1 MKRLPAYLIPAV
13 LILGALS
20 CGGPGKLESI
30 RSEGLRA
37 DLSLPPERQAA
48 FRTID
53 AGTPRRDTLFV
64 KDEDGRTLTLMRSM
78 EVDGEVMAGETID
91 AAVVT
96 ARFRNIAER
105 HGMIDLE
112 FDLIVPRQMLDSR
125 WKLRFDPDMYILGDS
140 TRLDPVYVT
149 GALYRRRQA
158 RGEELFARYL
168 RGIVTDTS
176 VFRWAWQLDLFL
188 ERNIPQV
195 FAYANDTSLVDV
207 DTFEAVRLAQEKK
220 YRSETGVTVAEAT
233 AHYTNWILRHRNDRK
248 IARIGKMRRKYIKDP
263 IVREGIR
270 LDTIIQE
277 VNGDF
282 RYRYVH
288 TVETRPKLR
297 KIDIVLS
304 GDIFEGGKVVYR
316 IPPCEPLTFYVSSVA
331 TLLSDE
337 ERYLTRVVERKA
349 DASTAC
355 YIAFNVGKSDIDDG
369 LGNNVAEMAR
379 IKRNLRSILMNDT
392 FDLDSISITAYASP
406 EGPEAANGRLSAR
419 RAEAVGR
426 YFNDYVRHV
435 QDSLRRTAGMT
446 LVIGDDGSSGAMRS
460 AYQGQDI
467 KFLSHNGGE
476 NWKMLDYLMDTDTLF
491 NNATKEE
498 YFAMREQLS
507 DRDACEWAFHRKPY
521 YNDMRARLYPYCRV
535 VAFDFHMH
543 RKGMVKDTIHT
554 TVLDSVYM
562 AGVQA
567 IRNRDYE
574 SAVAL
579 LHDYQDY
586 NCAIAYIA
594 LDRDQSAMRILEK
607 MKRTPNVDYLMAILY
622 SREGDDQNA
631 VQRYLDAC
639 AKDRSFV
646 NRGNLDPEISL
657 LIKRYGLNR
666 DPEDGFGDLG
676 MR

>member
-1 MKRLPAYLIPAV
+1 MTAVLVFSCGAPKKIEEIRAQQMRANIALPAD
-13 LILGALS
+13 
-20 CGGPGKLESI
+20 
-30 RSEGLRA
+30 RA
-37 DLSLPPERQAA
+37 AA
-48 FRTID
+48 FKQFDT
-53 AGTPRRDTLFV
+53 GKPQRDTLFV
-64 KDEDGRTLTLMRSM
+64 KDEKGNDLIVMKTVT
-78 EVDGEVMAGETID
+78 VDGEVMASEVLQ

-96 ARFRNIAER
+96 ARFRNVAER
-105 HGMIDLE
+105 HGKIDLE
-112 FDLIVPRQMLDSR
+112 FDIIVPKKMIDSK
-125 WKLRFDPDMYILGDS
+125 WKLRFDPDMFIKNDS
-140 TRLDPVYVT
+140 IRLDPVYVT
-149 GALYRRRQA
+149 GKEYRLTQE

-168 RGIVTDTS
+168 RSIVKDTT
-176 VFRWAWQLDLFL
+176 VFQWAWQLDLFL

-207 DTFEAVRLAQEKK
+207 DTFEAIRLAQEKK

-282 RYRYVH
+282 RYRYVQ

-379 IKRNLRSILMNDT
+379 IKRNLRSILMNET

-419 RAEAVGR
+419 RAEAAGR

-435 QDSLRRTAGMT
+435 QDSLRRAAGMA

-460 AYQGQDI
+460 AYQRQDI

-476 NWKMLDYLMDTDTLF
+476 NWKMLDYLMDIDTLF

>member
-1 MKRLPAYLIPAV
+1 MTAVLVFSCGAPKKIEEIRAQQMRANIALPAD
-13 LILGALS
+13 
-20 CGGPGKLESI
+20 
-30 RSEGLRA
+30 RA
-37 DLSLPPERQAA
+37 AA
-48 FRTID
+48 FKQFDT
-53 AGTPRRDTLFV
+53 GKPQRDTLFV
-64 KDEDGRTLTLMRSM
+64 KDEKGNDLIVMKTTT
-78 EVDGEVMAGETID
+78 VDGEVMASEVLQ

-96 ARFRNIAER
+96 ARFRNVAER
-105 HGMIDLE
+105 HGKIDLE
-112 FDLIVPRQMLDSR
+112 FDIIVPKKMIDSK
-125 WKLRFDPDMYILGDS
+125 WKLRFDPDMFIKNDS
-140 TRLDPVYVT
+140 IRLDPVYVT
-149 GALYRRRQA
+149 GKEYRLTQE

-168 RGIVTDTS
+168 RSIVKDTT
-176 VFRWAWQLDLFL
+176 VFQWAWQLDLFL

-282 RYRYVH
+282 RYRYVQ

-337 ERYLTRVVERKA
+337 ERYLTRIVERKA

-369 LGNNVAEMAR
+369 LGNNATEMTR

-406 EGPEAANGRLSAR
+406 EGPEGANGRLSAK
-419 RAEAVGR
+419 RAEAAGH
-426 YFNDYVRHV
+426 YFNSYVKHV
-435 QDSLRRTAGMT
+435 RDSLRRAAGMK
-446 LVIGDDGSSGAMRS
+446 LVIGDDGSSGAMES
-460 AYQGQDI
+460 AYEDQGI
-467 KFLSHNGGE
+467 KFLSYNGGE
-476 NWKMLDYLMDTDTLF
+476 NWKMLDYLMDIDTLF

-498 YFAMREQLS
+498 YFSLREKLS

-594 LDRDQSAMRILEK
+594 LDRDKSAMRILEK

-631 VQRYLDAC
+631 VQCYLDAC

-657 LIKRYGLNR
+657 LIKRYGLNK